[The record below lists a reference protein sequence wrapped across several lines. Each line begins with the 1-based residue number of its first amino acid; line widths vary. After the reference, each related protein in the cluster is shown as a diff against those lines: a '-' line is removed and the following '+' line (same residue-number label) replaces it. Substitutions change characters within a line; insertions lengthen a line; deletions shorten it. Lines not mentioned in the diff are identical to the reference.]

1 MWTLEFILLDV
12 TSFTFSI
19 VGKKL
24 GFFLEKIA
32 TSCGFLGPV
41 VSEVVKKERPFGVT
55 FPEYLE
61 EVTNCFDYLKL
72 ETCLTCKYSNSV
84 YIIKL

>member
-1 MWTLEFILLDV
+1 MLIDV
-12 TSFTFSI
+12 TSVTFSI

-24 GFFLEKIA
+24 GFFLEKIHVA

-41 VSEVVKKERPFGVT
+41 VSEVVKKEQPFGVT

-61 EVTNCFDYLKL
+61 EVTKCSDYL
-72 ETCLTCKYSNSV
+72 
-84 YIIKL
+84 

>member
-1 MWTLEFILLDV
+1 VWTLKFILLDV
-12 TSFTFSI
+12 TSVTFLI
-19 VGKKL
+19 IGKKL

-32 TSCGFLGPV
+32 TSCGFLVPV

-72 ETCLTCKYSNSV
+72 ETCLTCKYCKSV
-84 YIIKL
+84 